1 MGDYYE
7 ILGVPRN
14 ATQDDIK
21 RAYRKLALKWHPD
34 KNPDNKELAEKKFKD
49 IAEAYEVLSDAS
61 KRETYDRYGK
71 AGFSGPEPSRSNPR
85 YQGFTYTFR
94 SPDEVFREFFGG
106 RDPFSDFFGDDFLFP
121 GMRSNEMRHTRSAP
135 FFTEVF
141 PSSRVFSSFSSFGS
155 DGFGVTGNICSVST
169 TTKIVNGKRITTR
182 RTVEN
187 GVERVEV
194 EEDGQLKSI
203 RVNGVEDE
211 LALALEMSK
220 RDQKNVPTPTTT
232 TAQTREPPHN
242 IQRGSPTFM
251 VIDSDDEDEDLQLA
265 MAYSL
270 SEMEAAGQHRADA
283 LGYRKQDER
292 CKAGQRKGYLVSD
305 VPPHANPQRRMQ
317 HIQIQRRENRTEVGG
332 SGVTRH
338 SFVPLTT
345 TKTAWVP
352 VYNPFVCQ
360 CKIPACCQ

>member
-49 IAEAYEVLSDAS
+49 IAEAYEVLSD
-61 KRETYDRYGK
+61 
-71 AGFSGPEPSRSNPR
+71 EPSRTSNPR

-121 GMRSNEMRHTRSAP
+121 GMRSDEMRHTRSAP

-155 DGFGVTGNICSVST
+155 DGFGVSGNVCSVST
-169 TTKIVNGKRITTR
+169 TTKFVNGKRITTK

-220 RDQKNVPTPTTT
+220 RDHKNVPTPSTT
-232 TAQTREPPHN
+232 QTRETPHN
-242 IQRGSPTFM
+242 LHTSTPTFM
-251 VIDSDDEDEDLQLA
+251 VLDSDDEDEDLQLA

-270 SEMEAAGQHRADA
+270 SEMEAAGQHRAGVRSKLRTGRGQEA
-283 LGYRKQDER
+283 ER
-292 CKAGQRKGYLVSD
+292 QQRGQEEPLRHQQGADNLRHHQGADHLSQHQRHQAEVLR
-305 VPPHANPQRRMQ
+305 PQR
-317 HIQIQRRENRTEVGG
+317 EVSGQEEGEG
-332 SGVTRH
+332 SGGAQDDPKKEDKDDKKKSRC
-338 SFVPLTT
+338 
-345 TKTAWVP
+345 
-352 VYNPFVCQ
+352 YVC
-360 CKIPACCQ
+360 